1 MPVLKREG
9 KKDML
14 KNFYFSLTPEHQ
26 DLIFTA
32 LVDLGTITGFFVI
45 VLIFI
50 IIIRLL
56 DDWVF

>member
-1 MPVLKREG
+1 
-9 KKDML
+9 ML
-14 KNFYFSLTPEHQ
+14 KDFYFSLTPEHQ

-32 LVDLGTITGFFVI
+32 LVGLGVIAGFFVI

-56 DDWVF
+56 YDWVF